1 MGPIPIWGLV
11 GLSQHH
17 TPHESTKEKP
27 SFLLFG
33 IDLKSPT
40 EACFLPPDSLDP
52 TDLSSYQEELILSLS
67 AAREMAVASV
77 KEAQK
82 NYKKQYDK
90 KSTVIDY
97 KLGDWV
103 FVHFPEEETGKKRK
117 ISRPWYG
124 PFRVVAR
131 RDPNLTVTKVYFPED
146 TPIEIHQ
153 LRVCPSPNALPA
165 GFYWY
170 GARRWSPG
178 RTPNWLQRMLAMTN
192 GENVRNSPQ
201 KVAHDAGESGTAV
214 ADVTDEQEVPC
225 PENLEAQ
232 EPQLGTNDMMLEDTD
247 SGLALPDGSEDQE
260 KNTDSESGA
269 NSEVSPTRAN
279 TRYPLRDRSK

>member
-1 MGPIPIWGLV
+1 MWLSSEDNGTDSYLGLIAT
-11 GLSQHH
+11 HH
-17 TPHESTKEKP
+17 TSRLK
-27 SFLLFG
+27 SLLFG

-52 TDLSSYQEELILSLS
+52 TDLSSYREELILSLS

-103 FVHFPEEETGKKRK
+103 FVHLPEEETGKKRK

-131 RDPNLTVTKVYFPED
+131 RDPNFPED
-146 TPIEIHQ
+146 TPI
-153 LRVCPSPNALPA
+153 
-165 GFYWY
+165 
-170 GARRWSPG
+170 
-178 RTPNWLQRMLAMTN
+178 
-192 GENVRNSPQ
+192 
-201 KVAHDAGESGTAV
+201 
-214 ADVTDEQEVPC
+214 
-225 PENLEAQ
+225 
-232 EPQLGTNDMMLEDTD
+232 
-247 SGLALPDGSEDQE
+247 
-260 KNTDSESGA
+260 DSECAQAQTLYQLDFIGTGPGVGVQDVHLTGYR
-269 NSEVSPTRAN
+269 ECWQ
-279 TRYPLRDRSK
+279 

>member
-1 MGPIPIWGLV
+1 
-11 GLSQHH
+11 
-17 TPHESTKEKP
+17 
-27 SFLLFG
+27 
-33 IDLKSPT
+33 
-40 EACFLPPDSLDP
+40 
-52 TDLSSYQEELILSLS
+52 
-67 AAREMAVASV
+67 MAVASV

-117 ISRPWYG
+117 VSRPWYG

-170 GARRWSPG
+170 GARRRSPG

-192 GENVRNSPQ
+192 GENVGNSPQ
-201 KVAHDAGESGTAV
+201 KVTHDAGESGMSLMNRKFLA
-214 ADVTDEQEVPC
+214 QRIWRLK
-225 PENLEAQ
+225 NLNW
-232 EPQLGTNDMMLEDTD
+232 EPTI
-247 SGLALPDGSEDQE
+247 
-260 KNTDSESGA
+260 
-269 NSEVSPTRAN
+269 
-279 TRYPLRDRSK
+279 